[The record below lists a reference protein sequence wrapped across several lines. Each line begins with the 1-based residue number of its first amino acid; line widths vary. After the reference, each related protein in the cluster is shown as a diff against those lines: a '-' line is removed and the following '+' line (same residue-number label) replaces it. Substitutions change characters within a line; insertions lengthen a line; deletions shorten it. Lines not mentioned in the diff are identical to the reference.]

1 MLDGVLAPIYALAP
15 ICVRVLCGVL
25 PLTPESI
32 EGLTGGVFARR
43 PG

>member
-1 MLDGVLAPIYALAP
+1 MSWRPISALVR
-15 ICVRVLCGVL
+15 IYVRVLCGVL
-25 PLTPESI
+25 PLTPDTI